1 MQTLRAKGIAITPEN
16 FRISNRAIIVFPF
29 HKEQDALEEGR
40 LQDAKYGSTKRGIA
54 PVYGDKYLKKGIQM
68 GDLLLPDVLKKHLES
83 VMEWKNLYIRTYIKR
98 KHIR

>member
-1 MQTLRAKGIAITPEN
+1 
-16 FRISNRAIIVFPF
+16 
-29 HKEQDALEEGR
+29 
-40 LQDAKYGSTKRGIA
+40 
-54 PVYGDKYLKKGIQM
+54 M